1 MCKAILISG
10 CSTGIGLK
18 TAEVLQARG
27 YQVIASCRRENDIEN
42 LKARGLKHVIQ
53 LDVACSTSIDRAI
66 ESALSLCD
74 GKLFALFNN
83 AGFGQPGALEDVS
96 REVLRQQFETNVFG
110 VHELTQKLIP
120 TFLRQGDARIIQ
132 HSSILGLLGMSGRG
146 AYCASKYALEGL
158 TDVMR
163 LELRNTPIKIS
174 LIEPGPILSDFR
186 KNSLL
191 ALKQNIDIEN
201 SRHRALYEA
210 AITRMET
217 EGPAMPF
224 TLPAGAVTK
233 RVIRILESRNPKPR
247 YYVTTPTYFLSAMKR
262 ILPHRAFSAL
272 VGKLEKA

>member
-1 MCKAILISG
+1 MSKAILISG

-27 YQVIASCRRENDIEN
+27 YQVIASCRRENDIEK
-42 LKARGLKHVIQ
+42 LKAGGLKHVIQ
-53 LDVACSTSIDRAI
+53 LDVACSASIDSAI
-66 ESALSLCD
+66 ETTLSLCD

-96 REVLRQQFETNVFG
+96 REALRQQFETNVFG
-110 VHELTQKLIP
+110 LHELTQKLIP
-120 TFLRQGDARIIQ
+120 TFLRQDDARVIQ
-132 HSSILGLLGMSGRG
+132 NSSILGFLGMSGRG

-174 LIEPGPILSDFR
+174 LIEPGPILSNFR
-186 KNSLL
+186 NNSLRV
-191 ALKQNIDIEN
+191 LKQNIDIEN
-201 SRHRALYEA
+201 SRHRELYET

-217 EGPAMPF
+217 EGPAVPF
-224 TLPAGAVTK
+224 TLPPEAVTK

-247 YYVTTPTYFLSAMKR
+247 YYVTTPTYVLAAIKR
-262 ILPHRAFSAL
+262 LLPHRAFSSV
-272 VGKLEKA
+272 VGKLEKV